1 MRTTFQTLPNGGV
14 AFSNDDIYN
23 VWITGKHSELLDIHP
38 TPTRDEIKMYN
49 HALAVIGSGH
59 RLDVPK
65 DITSAAE
72 AIINRNSLVK
82 ARDYFYDEV
91 ATVASAEEERYG
103 IDAFDLQEEIMEQL
117 LAY

>member
-14 AFSNDDIYN
+14 AFINEDISNL
-23 VWITGKHSELLDIHP
+23 WLSGKHSELLNISP
-38 TPTRDEIKMYN
+38 TPTRDEITMYN
-49 HALAVIGSGH
+49 HALAVIGSGQ
-59 RLDVPK
+59 RLDVAH
-65 DITSAAE
+65 DIVSSAE